1 MNALDVNP
9 FVVAEPEEHVVLV
22 DEHGRELLSP
32 EGQVRTLGKLA
43 AHQQGVRHL
52 AVSVFVFNSK
62 NQLLL
67 QQRAL
72 GKYHSAGLW
81 TNTCCTHPRPG
92 ETPSAC
98 AARRLAEEM
107 GLRCPLTELLQF
119 AYRAE
124 VGNGLIEDEYDHVF
138 TGLCDDDPRPHVAE
152 AGGWKWMD
160 VRELERDLTAHPE
173 RYTYWLRCCYQKV
186 TARSGD

>member
-1 MNALDVNP
+1 M
-9 FVVAEPEEHVVLV
+9 AEPEEKVVLV
-22 DEHGRELLSP
+22 DEHGRELLTP

-52 AVSVFVFNSK
+52 AVSVFVFNLK

-67 QQRAL
+67 QQRAF

-81 TNTCCTHPRPG
+81 TNTCCTHPRLG
-92 ETPSAC
+92 ESPAAC
-98 AARRLAEEM
+98 AARRLRQEM
-107 GLRCPLTELLQF
+107 GLRCPVTELLQF
-119 AYRAE
+119 AYRGE

-138 TGLCDDDPRPHVAE
+138 TGVCEQDPQPDASEV
-152 AGGWKWMD
+152 GGWKWVD
-160 VRELERDLTAHPE
+160 VAELERDLGEHPE

-186 TARSGD
+186 LAGRPRVSPKR